1 MEYSYSLNNET
12 ILNKN
17 DYISVEAWVTHMQTS
32 SNLIRF
38 YKPQEDFPEL
48 KKEYFFLIIM
58 NEA

>member
-1 MEYSYSLNNET
+1 MPKHREW
-12 ILNKN
+12 
-17 DYISVEAWVTHMQTS
+17 YISVEAWVTHMQTS

-48 KKEYFFLIIM
+48 KKEDFFLIIM